1 MTEAP
6 PVRAD
11 ASENALSAHLLAP
24 GVATEIQEFD
34 SPTRRRLADATRHLI
49 DAVLTSE
56 GADAD
61 TLDAAADAVEVV
73 AAQLHGAPLSDRPRG
88 RRGRSESSHG
98 DYLPRSPVVG
108 MSSPM
113 SPPVEY
119 TVRGGRVHGTGTFG
133 APYEG
138 PPGYVHGGVIALA
151 FDELLGI
158 ANITSGHPGMT
169 GTLTVRYRRPTPLGQ
184 ELDFEA
190 WTERVEGRR
199 ITTRG
204 TITAYGTLTAEA
216 EGLFVVVNPERA
228 AEYFGARAE
237 APGPVDPL
245 P

>member
-1 MTEAP
+1 MTDAP
-6 PVRAD
+6 PTRAD
-11 ASENALSAHLLAP
+11 AHEHALSEHLLAP
-24 GVATEIQEFD
+24 GIATEVQEFD

-61 TLDAAADAVEVV
+61 TLDAAADMVEAL
-73 AAQLHGAPLSDRPRG
+73 AAQLHGAPLGDRPSG
-88 RRGRSESSHG
+88 RRGRAEVSHG

-108 MSSPM
+108 GTNPM
-113 SPPVEY
+113 APPIEY
-119 TVRGGRVHGTGTFG
+119 AVRGGRLYGTGSFG

-151 FDELLGI
+151 FDELLGV
-158 ANITSGHPGMT
+158 ANIVSGHPGMT
-169 GTLTVRYRRPTPLGQ
+169 GTLTIRYRRPTPLGQ

-199 ITTRG
+199 VTTRG
-204 TITAYGTLTAEA
+204 TITSHGTLTAEA

>member
-1 MTEAP
+1 
-6 PVRAD
+6 
-11 ASENALSAHLLAP
+11 
-24 GVATEIQEFD
+24 
-34 SPTRRRLADATRHLI
+34 
-49 DAVLTSE
+49 
-56 GADAD
+56 
-61 TLDAAADAVEVV
+61 
-73 AAQLHGAPLSDRPRG
+73 
-88 RRGRSESSHG
+88 
-98 DYLPRSPVVG
+98 
-108 MSSPM
+108 M
-113 SPPVEY
+113 SPPVQY
-119 TVRGGRVHGTGTFG
+119 TVRGGRIHGTGTFG

-138 PPGYVHGGVIALA
+138 PPGYVHGGMIALA

-204 TITAYGTLTAEA
+204 RITAHGTLTAEA

>member
-1 MTEAP
+1 MTDAP

-11 ASENALSAHLLAP
+11 ANENALSSHLLAP
-24 GVATEIQEFD
+24 AASEVEEFD

-61 TLDAAADAVEVV
+61 TLDAAADMVEAL
-73 AAQLHGAPLSDRPRG
+73 AAQLHGAPLGDRPAG
-88 RRGRSESSHG
+88 RRDRPEHSHT

-108 MSSPM
+108 LSSPM
-113 SPPVEY
+113 APPITYE
-119 TVRGGRVHGTGTFG
+119 VRGGRVHGTGTFG

-138 PPGYVHGGVIALA
+138 PPGYVHGGEIALA

-158 ANITSGHPGMT
+158 ANIVSGHPGMT
-169 GTLTVRYRRPTPLGQ
+169 GTLTVKYRRPTPLGQ

-204 TITAYGTLTAEA
+204 TIHSHGTLTAEA
-216 EGLFVVVNPERA
+216 EGLFIIVNPERA

-237 APGPVDPL
+237 PPGPVDPL